1 MHRLMV
7 TSATYR
13 QSSRVSAELLARDPQ
28 NILLARGPR
37 FRVDAETVRD
47 IALSA
52 AGLLTDKIG
61 GPSVF
66 PPQPAGVSE
75 LSYGA
80 TPWPT
85 SKGADR
91 FRRGLYTYLKRTSLY
106 PGLTT
111 FDAPTT
117 EVTCPLRPRSDTP
130 LQALQVLNDRVFVEA
145 AQGLARRIMGD
156 ASAKTVEERAGLA
169 FRLAVSRGATAD
181 EMSAVTDFYGRQ
193 LARFKDG
200 SLKAE
205 TVAVSEAMPKP
216 AGVDLNELAAW
227 TAVSRALLNLDEV
240 INKE

>member
-13 QSSRVSAELLARDPQ
+13 QSSRVSSELLARDPQ

-80 TPWPT
+80 MSWPT
-85 SKGADR
+85 SKGPDR

-145 AQGLARRIMGD
+145 AQGLARRIMKD
-156 ASAKTVEERAGLA
+156 KSATSTEDRAILA
-169 FRLAVSRGATAD
+169 FRLAVSRTPTSD
-181 EMSAVTDFYGRQ
+181 EVSSVTNFYNHQ
-193 LARFKDG
+193 FERFKEG

-205 TVAVSEAMPKP
+205 QIAVSEALPKP
-216 AGVDLNELAAW
+216 AQVDLNQLAAW

-240 INKE
+240 ITKE